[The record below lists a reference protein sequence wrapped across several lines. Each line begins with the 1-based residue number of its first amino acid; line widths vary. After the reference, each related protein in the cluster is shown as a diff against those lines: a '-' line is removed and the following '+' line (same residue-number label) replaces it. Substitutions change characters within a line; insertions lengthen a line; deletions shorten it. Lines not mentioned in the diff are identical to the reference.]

1 MYQQSV
7 GNGNID
13 GGSQPEFAH
22 ERNFAGFVVQCVAGN
37 QRARPAAEQTEFV
50 QQVFGNAAEVAAVF
64 FIVFFQ
70 CNPFV
75 FAVILEGCGGYKQI
89 HGGKFPREQGDR
101 AQISGG
107 GDDSAQQIDDIDW
120 RGLLRTV
127 V

>member
-64 FIVFFQ
+64 FIVFFSMQ
-70 CNPFV
+70 SVCLRGNTKRLRRIQADTRRQVSSTTRRLRPNKRR
-75 FAVILEGCGGYKQI
+75 KQR
-89 HGGKFPREQGDR
+89 FRPAD
-101 AQISGG
+101 
-107 GDDSAQQIDDIDW
+107 
-120 RGLLRTV
+120 
-127 V
+127 